1 MPTRSTLSMLPGFA
15 LQVFQ
20 RQETELRVRSCGR
33 HWRLEIRTPV
43 ITLTFLHAEDPLTD
57 NKHDLRD
64 EDPKI
69 PLDSDTALGNK
80 KLMTSRDVFRQSLPV
95 VAQL

>member
-1 MPTRSTLSMLPGFA
+1 M
-15 LQVFQ
+15 
-20 RQETELRVRSCGR
+20 
-33 HWRLEIRTPV
+33 

-95 VAQL
+95 VAQLWMTAVLIVFILIRVVGSHTVPPEWCSQGER

>member
-1 MPTRSTLSMLPGFA
+1 
-15 LQVFQ
+15 
-20 RQETELRVRSCGR
+20 
-33 HWRLEIRTPV
+33 V
-43 ITLTFLHAEDPLTD
+43 ITLSFSHAEDPLTD
-57 NKHDLRD
+57 NRHDLRD

-95 VAQL
+95 VAQLWMTAVLIVFILIRVVGSHTVQNLLHQLRSF